1 MDHAALVLGGW
12 AAAAVGLGGYTLWLL
27 RRGRAVS
34 REVPEGQR
42 RWSDS

>member
-12 AAAAVGLGGYTLWLL
+12 GAAAAILGGYTLWLL